1 VNFEQNSSLKLGN
14 IPALDFFGDGSFY
27 LLDLPGHATGHL
39 GGLARTS
46 SEPDTFIFL
55 GADVC
60 HHPAGIRPS
69 QWLTYPKDTSVP
81 LSALDRMKTELGSCP
96 GAVDFGKLN
105 KAVGKSSYEP
115 IFGPA
120 VFTNEQVAI
129 DSVKKTQPAD
139 AHENIFF
146 TFAHDHT
153 LEGIVDLFPLPANDW
168 KQKGW
173 KEAARW
179 KFLNDLVPALAKV
192 AEKK

>member
-1 VNFEQNSSLKLGN
+1 MREINFEEKLTPKIGN
-14 IPALDFFGDGSFY
+14 IPAYDFFGDGSFY

-46 SEPDTFIFL
+46 SSPDTFIFM

-69 QWLTYPKDTSVP
+69 QWVPYPADRGLP
-81 LSALDRMKTELGSCP
+81 LSALDRLKVELGSCP
-96 GAVDFGKLN
+96 GTVDFDKLN
-105 KAVGKSSYEP
+105 KAVGKSSDEP

-120 VFTNEQVAI
+120 VFTDEQVAI
-129 DSVKKTQPAD
+129 DSVKKVQPAD

-146 TFAHDHT
+146 IFAHDHT
-153 LEGIVDLFPLPANDW
+153 IEGIVDLFPLPANDW
-168 KQKGW
+168 KLKGW

-179 KFLNDLVPALAKV
+179 RFLDDLVPALAKV
-192 AEKK
+192 E